1 MEDNYS
7 DEHQKKGKSKYEFL
21 KDRMRNKFSTIKTY
35 FELKKELNNGGIPDN
50 LKEGTKNLLSLLEE
64 KCYKKVEE
72 INNILKED

>member
-1 MEDNYS
+1 MEDNS
-7 DEHQKKGKSKYEFL
+7 SEEHQRKGKTDYEFL

-35 FELKKELNNGGIPDN
+35 FELKKELDNRGIPDN

-64 KCYKKVEE
+64 KCYKKMEE